1 MYVENPDNNNM
12 EQEVSEATAALKGM
26 LGIGNAPPAEPN
38 PVEDKADARGSPREE
53 TSNNNNNTAKSK
65 KKKNNRGGKKKKNE
79 QQQQQ
84 EAPPVSG
91 NSTTGNNKGRK
102 NKGGNKNK
110 GKDTQ
115 PDKFHAWS
123 AFQSPPDASKLPMP
137 AFVPTTVTP
146 AQDTEA
152 NGSKSPPDT
161 PASDKSDKLVETKEA
176 EQIQKTEEEPPV
188 EERSAEENP
197 VEAPSTSATGVNLA
211 ALASSPPKPTVTSPD
226 IPATA
231 GLLSPQQPQTSY
243 GGPPPPQPP
252 HPPPPPP
259 PPPPGY
265 NPYGNPY
272 GTPPGYLTI
281 QVRVPPV
288 LMMPGR
294 QMVVNSPSG
303 YPVQVVVPPGI
314 PPGAVIP
321 VHVPAGPPMHMM
333 PPPHPYGGGGGGG
346 FYNTNSPPPPHPPP
360 PPR

>member
-1 MYVENPDNNNM
+1 MTIEEMYLENPGKTNSALM
-12 EQEVSEATAALKGM
+12 EQEVNEATAALKGM
-26 LGIGNAPPAEPN
+26 LGIGKASAGPSPVEEKPEAEP
-38 PVEDKADARGSPREE
+38 VDES
-53 TSNNNNNTAKSK
+53 SAKSK
-65 KKKNNRGGKKKKNE
+65 KKKTNRGKKKKNE
-79 QQQQQ
+79 QPQQP

-110 GKDTQ
+110 GKETP

-123 AFQSPPDASKLPMP
+123 AFQSSPDASKLPMP
-137 AFVPTTVTP
+137 AFTPTMSP
-146 AQDTEA
+146 AQETE
-152 NGSKSPPDT
+152 KSPPDT
-161 PASDKSDKLVETKEA
+161 PNSDKSEKVVSTKQMEEVA
-176 EQIQKTEEEPPV
+176 TEKIEEKP
-188 EERSAEENP
+188 A
-197 VEAPSTSATGVNLA
+197 EAPASATGVNLA
-211 ALASSPPKPTVTSPD
+211 ALAYSPPKPAVTTPNISSP
-226 IPATA
+226 
-231 GLLSPQQPQTSY
+231 GLLPPAQQQQQQQNPY
-243 GGPPPPQPP
+243 GGPPPQ
-252 HPPPPPP
+252 HH
-259 PPPPGY
+259 PGY

-272 GTPPGYLTI
+272 GTPPGYVTI

-333 PPPHPYGGGGGGG
+333 PPHPYGGAGGG
-346 FYNTNSPPPPHPPP
+346 FYNANNNA